1 MAELTNEAVE
11 SLNKSIN
18 TLASKLGGNSIGG
31 TPSDG
36 GSSKGK
42 DSLGEATISS
52 AKDLAK
58 FGSEVFSSG
67 ARVSNAFD
75 ASTSVIGNFANT
87 VIDGNGTFGKAMS
100 AAGDFGQ
107 AIIKAAE
114 SGVDTF
120 RNLSGS
126 GASFNNNILEM
137 KNSAAQS
144 RLTLD
149 EFAGIVSNNTK
160 GFAAFGGTVTKGAKV
175 FTDASKDLFD
185 TGLATPLLNMGM
197 TFEDVNE
204 DLAEYIVA
212 NRRRFTAD
220 QIASGAA
227 NASFT
232 KMATEMDKV
241 AKLTG
246 QNRKELEKEVNDR
259 MRKGQVEAKIRQLE
273 ASGNK
278 EAADKMKLAL
288 AEAAKAGP
296 GALAAVEDLF
306 TKGTVVSEE
315 GRQAAV
321 ALGPAFNDLTN
332 MVSYAKGPGGV
343 EGMTNSISN
352 FNDAVSQRIN
362 DPNFLRI
369 ATLGGMGNA
378 TADAAAQ
385 MMSSAGTY
393 ADNVKAL
400 MDKEGI
406 SRAEA
411 VKKLSELAEKEQKAR
426 DPVTST
432 VVNGEKALRDL
443 GAVINEQLI
452 GTDGAVTKFSK
463 NLEGT
468 AKYLETLTRP
478 DMTNT
483 LEDGIKN
490 LTKATSLITGK
501 DVPDSEISPQDI
513 ELTNAQQ
520 AKMDSIINAL
530 GKIDS
535 DKKQEGEIRDLAT
548 VFSTDI
554 GPAFLDYLTT
564 AAEQQNKDVAT
575 LVSEMVMGGS
585 NKQIRT
591 MAEDLHKQLKPNTS
605 TDDFIKSLDTN
616 KNVPIEELLSNA
628 SSIVKEMTVIKL
640 NLPGREFGGPV
651 KKDQAYV
658 VGEKRAE
665 LYVPEKNGYIV
676 PSIKNLEANMKQV
689 KKPMQQMQ
697 GIDTSG
703 LEATMREFATNMQS
717 ALQKS
722 GAQDS
727 MKEIAEQ
734 ISNSMGNVTG
744 ELMKGNK
751 VAARQLKGI
760 SGLSGN
766 LFKGL

>member
-1 MAELTNEAVE
+1 M
-11 SLNKSIN
+11 
-18 TLASKLGGNSIGG
+18 
-31 TPSDG
+31 
-36 GSSKGK
+36 
-42 DSLGEATISS
+42 
-52 AKDLAK
+52 
-58 FGSEVFSSG
+58 
-67 ARVSNAFD
+67 
-75 ASTSVIGNFANT
+75 
-87 VIDGNGTFGKAMS
+87 
-100 AAGDFGQ
+100 
-107 AIIKAAE
+107 
-114 SGVDTF
+114 
-120 RNLSGS
+120 
-126 GASFNNNILEM
+126 
-137 KNSAAQS
+137 
-144 RLTLD
+144 
-149 EFAGIVSNNTK
+149 
-160 GFAAFGGTVTKGAKV
+160 
-175 FTDASKDLFD
+175 
-185 TGLATPLLNMGM
+185 
-197 TFEDVNE
+197 
-204 DLAEYIVA
+204 
-212 NRRRFTAD
+212 
-220 QIASGAA
+220 
-227 NASFT
+227 
-232 KMATEMDKV
+232 
-241 AKLTG
+241 
-246 QNRKELEKEVNDR
+246 
-259 MRKGQVEAKIRQLE
+259 
-273 ASGNK
+273 
-278 EAADKMKLAL
+278 
-288 AEAAKAGP
+288 
-296 GALAAVEDLF
+296 
-306 TKGTVVSEE
+306 
-315 GRQAAV
+315 
-321 ALGPAFNDLTN
+321 
-332 MVSYAKGPGGV
+332 
-343 EGMTNSISN
+343 
-352 FNDAVSQRIN
+352 
-362 DPNFLRI
+362 
-369 ATLGGMGNA
+369 
-378 TADAAAQ
+378 
-385 MMSSAGTY
+385 
-393 ADNVKAL
+393 
-400 MDKEGI
+400 
-406 SRAEA
+406 
-411 VKKLSELAEKEQKAR
+411 
-426 DPVTST
+426 
-432 VVNGEKALRDL
+432 
-443 GAVINEQLI
+443 
-452 GTDGAVTKFSK
+452 
-463 NLEGT
+463 EGT

-744 ELMKGNK
+744 ELMKGKK